1 MRSLQYEEATMI
13 PRKDKNNY
21 WYAYITVPIPLRKI
35 LKKKQLTKSLGTS
48 DKRIAKSRLRE
59 TEAVLFQKLDE
70 ANSAEHPLVKSAT
83 ALQEV
88 VYDAELK
95 WSGNDWFDSEVRFK
109 AYRKL
114 TDDSIN
120 FINNMMKEIN
130 PATPTLLFYDDDGN
144 IRADENLWRS
154 ELDHD
159 IKIETKPNYGADGK
173 ISSRTVTM
181 VSSPLSA
188 PPPAYVPPTKE
199 EIALFA
205 KEFDEQRYE
214 SRGKQLGEHKHR
226 SSKMRFALQLYRDFE
241 KEFTEDSAK
250 QYAPTKRS
258 RTLTSVID
266 EYLKSVAFKEIVRKN
281 LKTAVEYES
290 KIKVFSTWAGNITL
304 DEITHKL
311 GNDFVN
317 ELISEDSIIVE
328 GGVANSTLI
337 KYMTAVKNLWQW
349 CLDQEIIPE
358 KLWGNLKT
366 KGKGKIPVKRRS
378 LSHAELTKLFSI
390 DHNKEDRLLLT
401 CLATTG
407 ARFEEIAQLKWKHIK
422 TWEDG
427 SIYID
432 LKLGAVGTEN
442 DNDLM
447 LKNKNSPREIPLLDQ
462 VVEQLPERPTDDE
475 QKVFSYKTNRY
486 KKHGQINKK
495 LNRLIKREVIDDPSV
510 VLHSL
515 RHSFKTLFRAT
526 SNDYELGEFILGHQG
541 AGNTSATYGESH
553 ALPQK
558 KQAMVLMDFSFL
570 KTQRLTDERKTTK
583 EN

>member
-13 PRKDKNNY
+13 LRKDKNNY

-70 ANSAEHPLVKSAT
+70 GNFINHPLVKSAQAFNEQLTGT
-83 ALQEV
+83 ANEKPISI
-88 VYDAELK
+88 EWK
-95 WSGNDWFDSEVRFK
+95 PEDWFDRVKRFQLYDELLQEYGRSNQPET
-109 AYRKL
+109 AVTRKL
-114 TDDSIN
+114 DPETRELILDENGKPIDVTVTWDQILAGHPMEGWDKDKHLS
-120 FINNMMKEIN
+120 
-130 PATPTLLFYDDDGN
+130 DDGF
-144 IRADENLWRS
+144 IRYFKDAKK
-154 ELDHD
+154 H
-159 IKIETKPNYGADGK
+159 KITKEALKETFVEEFHK
-173 ISSRTVTM
+173 IS
-181 VSSPLSA
+181 
-188 PPPAYVPPTKE
+188 
-199 EIALFA
+199 
-205 KEFDEQRYE
+205 
-214 SRGKQLGEHKHR
+214 
-226 SSKMRFALQLYRDFE
+226 
-241 KEFTEDSAK
+241 TE
-250 QYAPTKRS
+250 QYAPAKRS
-258 RTLTSVID
+258 RTLASVID
-266 EYLKSVAFKEIVRKN
+266 EYLKSVAFKEIERKN

-304 DEITHKL
+304 DDITHKL

-349 CLDQEIIPE
+349 CLDEETVPE

-541 AGNTSATYGESH
+541 AGNTSSTYGESH

-558 KQAMVLMDFSFL
+558 K
-570 KTQRLTDERKTTK
+570 
-583 EN
+583 ENPL